1 MLLFFT
7 IISAINDNFWGEMM
21 LKNRIIK
28 LQQELNQ
35 QITNQGDYDT
45 IYRLSLELD
54 QLIVEFYRVK
64 SA

>member
-1 MLLFFT
+1 
-7 IISAINDNFWGEMM
+7 M